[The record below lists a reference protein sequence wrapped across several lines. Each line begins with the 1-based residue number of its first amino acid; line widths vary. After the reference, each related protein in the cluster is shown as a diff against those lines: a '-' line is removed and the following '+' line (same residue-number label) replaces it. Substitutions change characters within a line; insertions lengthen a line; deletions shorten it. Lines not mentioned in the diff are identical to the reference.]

1 MFESAYKLDSLS
13 LVVYS
18 EYSGK
23 FYAPQLSDF
32 ASLEEGRLYRRQSI
46 SNLAR
51 GNLIDLIDSYLRE
64 IDRFGW
70 NGGNG
75 NWELE
80 DKARISPVSRKG
92 ISEEGRFPLIELY
105 FDLINRN
112 ILRYFVNVIPQI
124 KYKSCINFA
133 ISIAFDKNL
142 FLSLFFIEMIL

>member
-13 LVVYS
+13 PAVYS

-32 ASLEEGRLYRRQSI
+32 ASLEEGRLYRDNRYRTS
-46 SNLAR
+46 R
-51 GNLIDLIDSYLRE
+51 GGNLIDLIDSCLRE

-80 DKARISPVSRKG
+80 DKARTSPVSRKG

-124 KYKSCINFA
+124 KYKFCINFA

-142 FLSLFFIEMIL
+142 FLSLFL

>member
-13 LVVYS
+13 PAVYS

-64 IDRFGW
+64 IDRFAW
-70 NGGNG
+70 DGGNG

-124 KYKSCINFA
+124 KYKFCINFA

-142 FLSLFFIEMIL
+142 FLSLFL